1 MTSLR
6 VLVSR
11 LLDFFVKGRRERRLE
26 EEISLHLE
34 LLAEENR
41 KRGMSEREAR
51 AAARRSFGGVEQVK
65 EVYREQRGVPFVEKL
80 VQDLRFAFRLLKKER
95 GFTVAAVL
103 SLALGIG
110 ANNTVFT
117 IVNVMVLRGLPHDDP
132 AGIVAVKMRS
142 ESGGQQRASYRD
154 VQD

>member
-6 VLVSR
+6 VAVSR
-11 LLDFFVKGRRERRLE
+11 LLDFFVKGRREQRLE
-26 EEISLHLE
+26 EEISFHLE

-41 KRGMSEREAR
+41 ERGMSEREAR

-65 EVYREQRGVPFVEKL
+65 EVFRDRRGVPFLEKL
-80 VQDLRFAFRLLKKER
+80 AQDLRFALRILKKER

-103 SLALGIG
+103 ALALGIG
-110 ANNTVFT
+110 ASNTVFT

-132 AGIVAVKMRS
+132 ASIVAIKMSRRPS
-142 ESGGQQRASYRD
+142 TR
-154 VQD
+154 